1 MEEKK
6 TSKLHCYKQ
15 TGVQELQQLG
25 FSLQNI
31 CSWISI
37 CGLNT
42 NPCKPWTFPSA
53 WVSSLLRA
61 TLIEASSA
69 CRGWKKQTKQTYLV
83 CIRRSF
89 LSIRPVFPPSGGDNG
104 VKIRSVCSI
113 INTMA
118 QDDCTQTD
126 PQLSSLQRA
135 ATHKQTQSAENTGV
149 TFRKEG
155 SST

>member
-1 MEEKK
+1 M
-6 TSKLHCYKQ
+6 
-15 TGVQELQQLG
+15 
-25 FSLQNI
+25 
-31 CSWISI
+31 
-37 CGLNT
+37 
-42 NPCKPWTFPSA
+42 
-53 WVSSLLRA
+53 LRA

-89 LSIRPVFPPSGGDNG
+89 LSVRPVFPPSGGDNG

-126 PQLSSLQRA
+126 PQLSSLQTA
-135 ATHKQTQSAENTGV
+135 ATHKQTQGSHFEREEVLPRHGKNKKKKTSRGKCRPLVPRTGS
-149 TFRKEG
+149 RNPLSLCEKRING
-155 SST
+155 LRLAGDSTIAIKYAN